1 MEGRAPCMQ
10 MLSGEMNAKAQSG
23 TTGHK
28 PRRPTPDERIPRR
41 VMQPT
46 LNDHLEVITR
56 AIFAAGLSWAV
67 IAARWERFRQ
77 AFEGFDVV
85 RVAGYTEGD
94 VDRLMHADGII
105 HSAKKIAGTIEN
117 AQALIMLEREFG
129 SIASYIARFESYAD
143 LAADAS
149 GRFAFMGDLSCY
161 YWLFRT
167 GNPVPRF
174 EDWIA
179 NQPKDH
185 PRMREMV
192 TAGRADGTSSERP
205 GF

>member
-1 MEGRAPCMQ
+1 MTT
-10 MLSGEMNAKAQSG
+10 KAQAG
-23 TTGHK
+23 TTGPK
-28 PRRPTPDERIPRR
+28 PRRATPDDRIPRR

-46 LNDHLEVITR
+46 LDDHLEIITR
-56 AIFAAGLSWAV
+56 AIFQAGLSWAA
-67 IAARWERFRQ
+67 IAARWERFRD
-77 AFEGFDVV
+77 AFDGFDAA
-85 RVAGYTEGD
+85 RVAGYTAGD
-94 VDRLMHADGII
+94 VDRLMHADGMI

-117 AQALIMLEREFG
+117 ARALLALEREFG
-129 SIASYIARFESYAD
+129 SVAGYIARFGSYAQ
-143 LAADAS
+143 LAADARE
-149 GRFAFMGDLSCY
+149 RFAFMGDLSCY

-179 NQPKDH
+179 AQPKDH

-192 TAGRADGTSSERP
+192 MTGRSDDTSSERP